1 MLRLRVQDVMQPT
14 VQTVAETDAAME
26 AYDRMRM
33 KRIRHLVVMRE
44 GHPVGVISDRD
55 LGGPRGEAIRRDHTV
70 ADLMTPHVTTA
81 PPKTTLRQAAN
92 LMRGRTIGCL
102 PVVDDGKLVGIVTT
116 SDFLELLGRGVE
128 HVEERNRRFTLRR
141 RAPRVA
147 SAIDR
152 SGAH

>member
-1 MLRLRVQDVMQPT
+1 MLRIRIQDVMQPT
-14 VQTVAETDAAME
+14 VQTVTEADAATE

-44 GHPVGVISDRD
+44 GRPGGIVSDRD
-55 LGGPRGEAIRRDHTV
+55 LGGRNGDPVRRDHTIGE
-70 ADLMTPHVTTA
+70 LMTAHPITTG
-81 PPKTTLRQAAN
+81 PKTTLRQAAN

-116 SDFLELLGRGVE
+116 TDLLELLGRGVE
-128 HVEERNRRFTLRR
+128 HVEARNRRWTLKH

-152 SGAH
+152 SQAR